1 MQNYVYF
8 IIINNMFVKPTGL
21 TKEQAAYTSA
31 CLAIGGGGEEG
42 GIQSLLIHEAN
53 GGPGPAAL
61 SCSCKKTL
69 ADRAFCTI
77 PDTCQTST
85 KAILLEFGTESVV
98 HQGPFCFNDD
108 CCHSFDTV
116 IFFYPP
122 VPNALQESCCSLKRG
137 GKVVILR

>member
-1 MQNYVYF
+1 M
-8 IIINNMFVKPTGL
+8 L
-21 TKEQAAYTSA
+21 LKEKLQ
-31 CLAIGGGGEEG
+31 GGG

-53 GGPGPAAL
+53 RGPGPAAIVL
-61 SCSCKKTL
+61 AKT
-69 ADRAFCTI
+69 RGAFCTI

-137 GKVVILR
+137 EKVVILSSELTGDVIFYSKLPPS